1 LIDKRLK
8 QDMDFIT
15 ELDKMKSVIRAT
27 NLIGKDER
35 EDDAQHSWHI
45 SVMAMILSEYADE
58 DIDNYKVIKMLL
70 IHDLVELFAGDT
82 FCYDAEANKDKL
94 EREIA
99 AAEKLYGMIDE
110 EKGQE
115 LRALWDEFEEMET
128 PEALFATAMDRLQ
141 PILNNYYNNGG
152 TWKRFEV
159 PKSKIYERVAPIR
172 KSSEKLWRFAE
183 YMIEDA
189 YDKGKIVAE

>member
-1 LIDKRLK
+1 CSCRGRV
-8 QDMDFIT
+8 
-15 ELDKMKSVIRAT
+15 SVTSPLLFFLFFLFSFRC
-27 NLIGKDER
+27 NPYL
-35 EDDAQHSWHI
+35 HSFPTRR
-45 SVMAMILSEYADE
+45 SSDL
-58 DIDNYKVIKMLL
+58 
-70 IHDLVELFAGDT
+70 DLVELFAGDT

-141 PILNNYYNNGG
+141 PILNNYYNDGG

-189 YDKGKIVAE
+189 YDKGKIIAE